1 MAVFEKKTYLPSP
14 TTQIENKF
22 MKIIN
27 TPIEGVVE
35 IYPSVFEDN
44 RGYFF
49 ESFRK
54 DQLEKNGI
62 RSNWV
67 QENQSF
73 SKAGTVRGLH
83 FQQKPFA
90 QAKLVRVIQGKVL
103 DVAVDLRKDSKTF
116 GKIFSKILDTKEH
129 NMLLIPEGF
138 AHGFSVLEDA
148 VFSYKCSE
156 YYNKECEGGI
166 LWNDPELNIDWMVSS
181 PILSEKDM
189 QWPTLEEF
197 RKLSKGGL

>member
-1 MAVFEKKTYLPSP
+1 
-14 TTQIENKF
+14 
-22 MKIIN
+22 MKIVN

-62 RSNWV
+62 PTNWV

-83 FQQKPFA
+83 FQRKPFA

-103 DVAVDLRKDSKTF
+103 DIGVDLRKDSKTF
-116 GKIFSKILDTKEH
+116 GKVFSKILDTKDH
-129 NMLLIPEGF
+129 NMLLLPEGF

-189 QWPTLEEF
+189 QWPTLEAF

>member
-1 MAVFEKKTYLPSP
+1 
-14 TTQIENKF
+14 
-22 MKIIN
+22 MKIVN

-49 ESFRK
+49 ESFRR
-54 DQLEKNGI
+54 DQMQKNGI
-62 RSNWV
+62 TANWV

-73 SKAGTVRGLH
+73 SKAGTIRGLH
-83 FQQKPFA
+83 FQRKPFA
-90 QAKLVRVIQGKVL
+90 QAKLARVIQGRVL

-116 GKIFSKILDTKEH
+116 GEVFTKILDTKEH

-148 VFSYKCSE
+148 IFSYKCSE
-156 YYNKECEGGI
+156 YYNSECEGGI
-166 LWNDPELNIDWMVSS
+166 LWNDPELGIDWMVSS

-189 QWPTLEEF
+189 LWPTLEEF